1 MSTEEPARP
10 RGRRTRARILDQ
22 AVSLF
27 ARQDYAA
34 VSVAEIARSAGAHP
48 HQVTYYFGSKDAL
61 FVEAAFLLLLREAR
75 RLEPIGLRRRTPA
88 AFRAAL
94 ARTTL
99 ALPAVPVAVR
109 AMSIS
114 RLRPELHAVAQQHL
128 AVLFR
133 QAEHYLTGVL
143 ERRDWVIDRPVEV
156 EVRTFWSAVL
166 GARLISES
174 GYGGQSAE
182 IDVAGVL
189 TVRTRPI
196 GPAGT
201 PARSLRQPDDAPWTT
216 ADANEKQLS
225 R

>member
-1 MSTEEPARP
+1 MSTDEPARA

-22 AVSLF
+22 AAGLF
-27 ARQDYAA
+27 AGQDYAA

-61 FVEAAFLLLLREAR
+61 FVQAAFLLLLRDAR
-75 RLEPIGLRRRTPA
+75 RLEPIGLRQRTPA
-88 AFRAAL
+88 AFRAAV

-99 ALPAVPVAVR
+99 ALPAVPVVVR

-114 RLRPELHAVAQQHL
+114 RLRPDLQKLTQHRL
-128 AVLFR
+128 AILFR
-133 QAEHYLTGVL
+133 QAEHYLARVL
-143 ERRDWVIDRPVEV
+143 DRRGWTLDRPIEV

-174 GYGGQSAE
+174 GYGGHSSD

-189 TVRTRPI
+189 TIHTRV
-196 GPAGT
+196 
-201 PARSLRQPDDAPWTT
+201 
-216 ADANEKQLS
+216 
-225 R
+225 

>member
-1 MSTEEPARP
+1 VSTDEPVRA

-22 AVSLF
+22 AAGLF

-34 VSVAEIARSAGAHP
+34 VSVAEIARAAGAHP

-61 FVEAAFLLLLREAR
+61 FVQAAFLLLLREAR
-75 RLEPIGLRRRTPA
+75 RLEPIGLRQRTPA
-88 AFRAAL
+88 AFGAAL

-114 RLRPELHAVAQQHL
+114 RLRPELHKLAQQSL

-133 QAEHYLTGVL
+133 QAEHYLARVL
-143 ERRDWVIDRPVEV
+143 ERRDWALDRPVEV

-174 GYGGQSAE
+174 GYGGRSTD

-189 TVRTRPI
+189 TIHTKIDR
-196 GPAGT
+196 
-201 PARSLRQPDDAPWTT
+201 
-216 ADANEKQLS
+216 
-225 R
+225 

>member
-1 MSTEEPARP
+1 MSTEEPAQP

-22 AVSLF
+22 AVALF

-61 FVEAAFLLLLREAR
+61 FVQAAFLLLLREAR
-75 RLEPIGLRRRTPA
+75 RLEPIGLRQRTPA
-88 AFRAAL
+88 AFRAAV
-94 ARTTL
+94 ARLTL
-99 ALPAVPVAVR
+99 ALPAVPVAVQ

-114 RLRPELHAVAQQHL
+114 RLRPELHAVAQQYL
-128 AVLFR
+128 SVLFR
-133 QAEHYLTGVL
+133 QAEHYLADVL
-143 ERRDWVIDRPVEV
+143 ERQHWKVDRLVEV

-174 GYGGQSAE
+174 GYGGQPAE

-189 TVRTRPI
+189 TI
-196 GPAGT
+196 H
-201 PARSLRQPDDAPWTT
+201 
-216 ADANEKQLS
+216 
-225 R
+225 

>member
-1 MSTEEPARP
+1 MSTDEPARA

-22 AVSLF
+22 AAELF
-27 ARQDYAA
+27 AGQDYAA

-61 FVEAAFLLLLREAR
+61 FVQAAFLLLLREAR
-75 RLEPIGLRRRTPA
+75 DLEPIGLRQRTPA
-88 AFRAAL
+88 AFREAV

-99 ALPAVPVAVR
+99 TLPALPVVVR

-114 RLRPELHAVAQQHL
+114 RLRPELQKLAQHRL
-128 AVLFR
+128 AILFR
-133 QAEHYLTGVL
+133 QAEHYLAGVL
-143 ERRDWVIDRPVEV
+143 ERHDWTLDRPIEV

-174 GYGGQSAE
+174 GYGGHPSD

-189 TVRTRPI
+189 TVHSK
-196 GPAGT
+196 A
-201 PARSLRQPDDAPWTT
+201 AA
-216 ADANEKQLS
+216 
-225 R
+225 

>member
-1 MSTEEPARP
+1 MSTDEPARA

-22 AVSLF
+22 AAGLF
-27 ARQDYAA
+27 AGQDYAA

-61 FVEAAFLLLLREAR
+61 FVQAAFLLLLRDAR
-75 RLEPIGLRRRTPA
+75 RLEPIGLRQRTPA
-88 AFRAAL
+88 AFRAAV

-99 ALPAVPVAVR
+99 ALPAVPVVVR

-114 RLRPELHAVAQQHL
+114 RLRPDLQKLAQYRL
-128 AVLFR
+128 AILFR
-133 QAEHYLTGVL
+133 QAEHYLARVL
-143 ERRDWVIDRPVEV
+143 DRRGWTLDRPIEV

-174 GYGGQSAE
+174 GYGGHSSD

-189 TVRTRPI
+189 TIHSKAAV
-196 GPAGT
+196 
-201 PARSLRQPDDAPWTT
+201 
-216 ADANEKQLS
+216 
-225 R
+225 

>member
-1 MSTEEPARP
+1 MSTDEPARA

-22 AVSLF
+22 AAGLF
-27 ARQDYAA
+27 AGQDYAA

-61 FVEAAFLLLLREAR
+61 FVQAAFLLLLRDAR
-75 RLEPIGLRRRTPA
+75 RLEPIGLRQRTPA
-88 AFRAAL
+88 AFRAAV

-99 ALPAVPVAVR
+99 ALPAVPVVVR

-114 RLRPELHAVAQQHL
+114 RLRPDLQKLTQHRL
-128 AVLFR
+128 AILFR
-133 QAEHYLTGVL
+133 QAEHYLARVL
-143 ERRDWVIDRPVEV
+143 DRRGWTLDRPIEV

-174 GYGGQSAE
+174 GYGGHSSD

-189 TVRTRPI
+189 TIRTRV
-196 GPAGT
+196 
-201 PARSLRQPDDAPWTT
+201 
-216 ADANEKQLS
+216 
-225 R
+225 